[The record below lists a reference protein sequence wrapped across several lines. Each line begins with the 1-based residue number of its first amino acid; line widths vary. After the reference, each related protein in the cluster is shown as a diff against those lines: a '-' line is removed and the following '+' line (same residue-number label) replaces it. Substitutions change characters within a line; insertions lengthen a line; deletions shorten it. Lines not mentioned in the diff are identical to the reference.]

1 MAAVKIFGL
10 RKISGARS
18 GIGRV
23 GRKGQESEWKL
34 AACGSVG
41 HLYNMPETWNR
52 EGSR

>member
-23 GRKGQESEWKL
+23 GRKGQESEQKL
-34 AACGSVG
+34 VEWGVG
-41 HLYNMPETWNR
+41 DL
-52 EGSR
+52 